1 VGALVVYDITS
12 RQSFLNCERW
22 LQELREHAD
31 SRIVVML
38 VRGAAA
44 QRSLSLSLP
53 RASAVLAHPTP
64 PPPSPH
70 APRGLLLFAQVG
82 NKSDMSNE
90 FRKVSQQE
98 AMAFAEK
105 YDLAFI
111 ETSALAATGV
121 EIAFHRILTEIYHV
135 HSKRSAGDAEA
146 AAGGAAAG
154 IKAGEALVI
163 TAEGAAP
170 AKKSSCCG
178 K

>member
-1 VGALVVYDITS
+1 
-12 RQSFLNCERW
+12 
-22 LQELREHAD
+22 
-31 SRIVVML
+31 M
-38 VRGAAA
+38 
-44 QRSLSLSLP
+44 
-53 RASAVLAHPTP
+53 
-64 PPPSPH
+64 
-70 APRGLLLFAQVG
+70 G
-82 NKSDMSNE
+82 NKSDMSSE

-121 EIAFHRILTEIYHV
+121 DIAFHRILTEIFHV
-135 HSKRSAGDAEA
+135 HSKRSVGDAEA

-154 IKAGEALVI
+154 VKAGEALVI

>member
-1 VGALVVYDITS
+1 
-12 RQSFLNCERW
+12 
-22 LQELREHAD
+22 
-31 SRIVVML
+31 
-38 VRGAAA
+38 
-44 QRSLSLSLP
+44 
-53 RASAVLAHPTP
+53 
-64 PPPSPH
+64 
-70 APRGLLLFAQVG
+70 
-82 NKSDMSNE
+82 MSNE

-146 AAGGAAAG
+146 AAGGAAAAG
-154 IKAGEALVI
+154 VKAGEALVI
-163 TAEGAAP
+163 TAEGAPA